1 MGYTRYW
8 HRIKEIPQ
16 PTFQAIVGD
25 FMKVLPALQVPLAG
39 GDGTG
44 DPCLTAEEV
53 IFNGVGDDAHETFLF
68 PRVYSLRQGRIV
80 GGLDFQFCKT
90 ARKPYDLAV
99 AAFLIIAKHHLG
111 ANLHVTSDGGPSGFA
126 AAISLCSTVLGYDH
140 DFRMDD

>member
-8 HRIKEIPQ
+8 HRIREIPQ

-25 FMKVLPALQVPLAG
+25 FMKVLPALQVRLAG

-68 PRVYSLRQGRIV
+68 PRVYCLRQGSIW
-80 GGLDFQFCKT
+80 GALEFQYCKT
-90 ARKPYDLAV
+90 ARKPYDLVV
-99 AAFLIIAKHHLG
+99 AAFLVIAKHHLG
-111 ANLHVTSDGGPSGFA
+111 DNLHVTSDRGPSGLA
-126 AAISLCSTVLGYDH
+126 EAISHCSAVLGYGD
-140 DFRMDD
+140 DFRLDG